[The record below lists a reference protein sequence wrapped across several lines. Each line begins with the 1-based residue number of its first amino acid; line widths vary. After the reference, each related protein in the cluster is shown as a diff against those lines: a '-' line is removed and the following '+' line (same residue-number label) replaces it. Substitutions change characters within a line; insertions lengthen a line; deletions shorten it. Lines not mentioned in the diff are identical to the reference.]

1 LWECREFSK
10 SGLGIH
16 LHYIWTG
23 GNVENCKTTLKDINT
38 KELHY
43 LKGFE
48 PNHIVIDFDIKDENG
63 NKSKEKNLEAANKWP
78 RTYVEFKTLKEV
90 NEFID
95 THPNYIYYLKDLIF
109 SSKRQFS
116 SKWRRWYLLSKLKE
130 GEQNEKTN

>member
-1 LWECREFSK
+1 LWECR
-10 SGLGIH
+10 
-16 LHYIWTG
+16 
-23 GNVENCKTTLKDINT
+23 
-38 KELHY
+38 
-43 LKGFE
+43 
-48 PNHIVIDFDIKDENG
+48 
-63 NKSKEKNLEAANKWP
+63 
-78 RTYVEFKTLKEV
+78 EFKTLKEV